1 VVEPGAI
8 ADPAAFEARLAAAI
22 AAHDV
27 LRAKGFLDVPGKP
40 MRLALQAVGPRIER
54 YFDRPWRSEEQRNS
68 RVVVIGRK
76 GIDAN
81 AVRAALA

>member
-1 VVEPGAI
+1 
-8 ADPAAFEARLAAAI
+8 
-22 AAHDV
+22 
-27 LRAKGFLDVPGKP
+27 VPGKP